1 MNVWFF
7 LTLAATAQEHG
18 PAPQVPASARGESA
32 YDDGEAH
39 VRGYLITD
47 VSRVTAGETLRAGI
61 LYQMDP
67 GWHIYWQDPGEA
79 AIPTELSVETLQG
92 SAGAV
97 QWPMPSVFRE
107 SNGFITTFGY
117 AGEVLLFS
125 EVEVTDDSGVLEL
138 SVKSD
143 FLACKVECVPG
154 SLELTRTIPLG
165 SSTAPSSEQDLF
177 TRFASRVP
185 QLNHDPK
192 LQLTTQTSPSPVGP
206 NQAFTTWLEVRCAS
220 CTTLELGGPVADTF
234 VPRGIAGVNRLEPL
248 RVIAIENGL
257 AIEMSS
263 ESGADVIEEPQALTG
278 VLALVVDGAPVQ
290 IEVASTLPRA
300 ASSGGRAAPTYAADS
315 SNALLASTGPSG
327 SLLSIWQVLL
337 FALLGGLL
345 LNLMPCVLPVLAI
358 KIVSFAELAHKDRRE
373 VLLYSAAYGVAV
385 VGSMLALA
393 ALVVALKAA
402 GTSIGWGFQFQ
413 SPLFVAIV
421 GGLLVAFALNLFGV
435 FEVMVGAG
443 SLGAAADQATG
454 VRRSFLE
461 GVLAVILATP
471 CTAPLLG
478 SAVGFA
484 LSQSPWVIF
493 SVFGIIG
500 VGLAAPFVVL
510 TLIPGGHRFVPKP
523 GNWMV
528 TLKHVLA
535 FALLASAV
543 WLAWIVGRGYG
554 PDAMAGALAF
564 FVAVGVAAWAFGR
577 WQLAPIRARFASIGF
592 AALLLVAAG
601 VGFLRFDAVAS
612 EAGLDWQAFNDE
624 AIGRDLA
631 EGKPVFVNFTAD
643 WCITCKVNEQT
654 VLTLPSVQKAADFYD
669 IALYKADWTRRDPE
683 IERALARYG
692 KAGVPA
698 YVLYNPRKPRAP
710 LVLPELLSVDVL
722 EEAFASVAQ

>member
-1 MNVWFF
+1 MNVWFS
-7 LTLAATAQEHG
+7 LILAAAGNLSPPPEVTD
-18 PAPQVPASARGESA
+18 SARGESA
-32 YDDGEAH
+32 FDDGKAH
-39 VRGYLITD
+39 VRGYLIAD
-47 VSRVTAGETLRAGI
+47 VERVTAGETIRAGI

-79 AIPTELSVETLQG
+79 AIPTELTLETLQG
-92 SAGAV
+92 EVGV
-97 QWPMPSVFRE
+97 IQWPMPSVFRE

-117 AGEVLLFS
+117 AGEVLLFGHVRVS
-125 EVEVTDDSGVLEL
+125 DDRGLLEI
-138 SVKSD
+138 SAKSD

-165 SSTAPSSEQDLF
+165 TSISPSAEHELF
-177 TRFASRVP
+177 ERFAARVP
-185 QLNHDPK
+185 EP
-192 LQLTTQTSPSPVGP
+192 LTATPLTVTTATSPTPVGP
-206 NQAFTTWLEVRCAS
+206 NQEFNTWLEVHCAT
-220 CTTLELGGPVADTF
+220 CETLELGAPLEDAF
-234 VPRGIAGVNRLEPL
+234 VPRGIQGVNRLEPRAL
-248 RVIAIENGL
+248 YALEDGL
-257 AIEMSS
+257 ALELGS
-263 ESGADVIEEPQALTG
+263 ESGADTIDSDQRLSG
-278 VLALVVDGAPVQ
+278 VLALVVDGKPAPVE
-290 IEVASTLPRA
+290 IASVLPRA
-300 ASSGGRAAPTYAADS
+300 ATSGARAPPSYAKAATADLAPR
-315 SNALLASTGPSG
+315 GPV
-327 SLLSIWQVLL
+327 LPFWQVLV

-358 KIVSFAELAHKDRRE
+358 KIVSFAELAHRDRKE
-373 VLLYSAAYGVAV
+373 LVPHAAAYGIAV
-385 VGSMLALA
+385 VGSMLGLA
-393 ALVVALKAA
+393 ALVVGLKAA
-402 GTSIGWGFQFQ
+402 GASIGWGFQFQ

-443 SLGAAADQATG
+443 SLGAATDAASG

-461 GVLAVILATP
+461 GVLAVVLATP

-493 SVFGIIG
+493 SVFAVIG

-510 TLIPGGHRFVPKP
+510 TLIPGGHRFVPRP

-564 FVAVGVAAWAFGR
+564 FVAVGIAAWAYGR
-577 WQLAPIRARFASIGF
+577 WQLGPLRTRLASIGF
-592 AALLLVAAG
+592 ASALLVAAG
-601 VGFLRFDAVAS
+601 VGFLRF
-612 EAGLDWQAFNDE
+612 EAIESSLQWQVFNTE

-631 EGKPVFVNFTAD
+631 DGKPVFVNFTAD

-698 YVLYNPRKPRAP
+698 YVLYSPRKPKAP
-710 LVLPELLSVDVL
+710 LVLPELLTVDVL
-722 EEAFASVAQ
+722 EQAFASVAQ